1 MKKFILFYLIF
12 AAFTQQSFAD
22 EYYDLLAQKQAI
34 IEQIKAVESE
44 LARCEKT
51 TKGWKVATIV
61 GGVGAVAGGIGLIAQ
76 KQKTKEHQKNLNEL
90 TNQADEL
97 KDELKTSSKDLDLL
111 KGFIE

>member
-22 EYYDLLAQKQAI
+22 EYSDLLAQKQAI

-76 KQKTKEHQKNLNEL
+76 KQKTKEHNNTLKEL
-90 TNQADEL
+90 KNQAQR
-97 KDELKTSSKDLDLL
+97 K
-111 KGFIE
+111 